1 MCMYNSVLL
10 SQVTLTL
17 YKKYIRFIS
26 DLSSKLNDEENMK

>member
-17 YKKYIRFIS
+17 YKKYIRFIP